1 METRKPN
8 LTIKQKPKSVD
19 DNNNEKSDVQPIND
33 DNEKH
38 RQSLGPDLLWEEIK

>member
-1 METRKPN
+1 METRNPIFNIKKP
-8 LTIKQKPKSVD
+8 IKAEDDDKSQ
-19 DNNNEKSDVQPIND
+19 KSDVQPIND